1 MLAEAQVL
9 LHQAH
14 PMDLGATGK
23 FNFAVLQTFAGQVS
37 SFFMDLSNCCTKGWI
52 HVCPKNMAVLL
63 LKISLFDLQ
72 EVIKRHKAHFV
83 YLPMGALGGA
93 TELPVSSKSLNCV

>member
-1 MLAEAQVL
+1 MLAEARIL

-23 FNFAVLQTFAGQVS
+23 FNFAILQASAGQVS
-37 SFFMDLSNCCTKGWI
+37 VFFNLGNCCTKGWI
-52 HVCPKNMAVLL
+52 HVCPKNMSVLL
-63 LKISLFDLQ
+63 LKISSYDLQ

-83 YLPMGALGGA
+83 YLPMGALGA
-93 TELPVSSKSLNCV
+93 PTELPVSSKSLNCV